1 MSKTGKAVLIFTSIT
16 ALMGI
21 AMYIIYKQS
30 IKSTSSTANSTNA
43 YMKSLA
49 NVFSGISSAI
59 GNPSSDIPASAWAG
73 GSNSP
78 SYNYPSI
85 SPQTGYSIDS
95 GVDYFDTGIGS
106 SDYVDSNSPYTPSY
120 EDTSDNSDN
129 SASIN
134 TSEA

>member
-73 GSNSP
+73 GSNRP
-78 SYNYPSI
+78 I
-85 SPQTGYSIDS
+85 IILQLVLKLVILLIL
-95 GVDYFDTGIGS
+95 VLIILIQ
-106 SDYVDSNSPYTPSY
+106 
-120 EDTSDNSDN
+120 E
-129 SASIN
+129 
-134 TSEA
+134 